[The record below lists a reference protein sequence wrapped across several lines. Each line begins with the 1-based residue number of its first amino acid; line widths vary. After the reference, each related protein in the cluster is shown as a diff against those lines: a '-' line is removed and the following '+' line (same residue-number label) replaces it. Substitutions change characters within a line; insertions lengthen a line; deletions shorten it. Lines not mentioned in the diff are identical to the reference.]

1 MAAPDLLWECVKNSS
16 SFIRKN
22 KNVPTMTAEPGNLTG
37 LNSFKYS
44 GLAAKQ
50 VLGLDSKKVGKK
62 ESIVLTTRSKRK
74 GRQQRP
80 GTVLVTT
87 GIKKGAASLQSRSD
101 VVAASA
107 SPGSKKGPEQLKKA
121 QFPLSFNVLDTAPLQ
136 IIATTYNRPDML
148 AMALAKYSKIK
159 KSFKKKVALQS
170 ASLRLTSLLCVQ
182 CNSETARTQGLSGA
196 GSKPWMELAAV

>member
-1 MAAPDLLWECVKNSS
+1 
-16 SFIRKN
+16 
-22 KNVPTMTAEPGNLTG
+22 MTAEPGNLTG

-44 GLAAKQ
+44 GLAGKM

-87 GIKKGAASLQSRSD
+87 GIKKG
-101 VVAASA
+101 
-107 SPGSKKGPEQLKKA
+107 SKKGPEQLKK
-121 QFPLSFNVLDTAPLQ
+121 
-136 IIATTYNRPDML
+136 IIATTYNRPEML
-148 AMALAKYSKIK
+148 AMALTKYSKIK

-170 ASLRLTSLLCVQ
+170 ASGRSLLRVQ
-182 CNSETARTQGLSGA
+182 INGKTARTQGLSGA
-196 GSKPWMELAAV
+196 GSKPWMQLVAARKKGHAVVACALCASHAQTNLRMSAHDPSKHKQM

>member
-44 GLAAKQ
+44 GLAGKM

-87 GIKKGAASLQSRSD
+87 GIKKG
-101 VVAASA
+101 
-107 SPGSKKGPEQLKKA
+107 SKKGPEQLKK
-121 QFPLSFNVLDTAPLQ
+121 
-136 IIATTYNRPDML
+136 
-148 AMALAKYSKIK
+148 
-159 KSFKKKVALQS
+159 
-170 ASLRLTSLLCVQ
+170 
-182 CNSETARTQGLSGA
+182 
-196 GSKPWMELAAV
+196 